1 MDKLKAY
8 YIKGEHYDWVTAPR
22 RLEKIFHRQRERE
35 TTKVINKYKKGSLVL
50 DAGCGTGFI
59 TRQLDGCVIG
69 LDINTWNLQ
78 QARKHASSVNFV
90 LGDIENL
97 PVKNN
102 KLDLVVCTETLEHLE
117 QPEKAIA
124 ELHRVLK
131 SGGRLI
137 GSVPHHHLVW
147 KLRKFT
153 LTTCPVSEPFHHNY
167 VIPEVKTMLRNFKL
181 VFIHTRLFGLNVFFV
196 AEKLQTSAGKIRG

>member
-1 MDKLKAY
+1 MDKIKAY
-8 YIKGEHYDWVTAPR
+8 YIKGEHYDWVTHPR
-22 RLEKIFHRQRERE
+22 RLEKIFHRQREHE
-35 TTKVINKYKKGSLVL
+35 TTKLIKQYNNGSSVL
-50 DAGCGTGFI
+50 DAGCGTGLI
-59 TRQLDGCVIG
+59 TRQLYGSVIG

-78 QARKHASSVNFV
+78 QAKKHAAGANFI

-97 PVKNN
+97 PVKIN

-124 ELHRVLK
+124 EFLRVLK
-131 SGGRLI
+131 PGGRLI
-137 GSVPHHHLVW
+137 GSVPHRHLVW

-167 VIPEVKTMLRNFKL
+167 TTSEVKSLLTCLSMIKIFKGIL
-181 VFIHTRLFGLNVFFV
+181 GLNVFFV
-196 AEKLQTSAGKIRG
+196 VEKPPA